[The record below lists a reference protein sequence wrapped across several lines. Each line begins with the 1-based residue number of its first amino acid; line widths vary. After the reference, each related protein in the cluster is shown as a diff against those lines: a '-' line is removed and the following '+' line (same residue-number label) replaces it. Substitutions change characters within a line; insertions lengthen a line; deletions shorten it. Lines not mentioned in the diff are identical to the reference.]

1 MTDNQGPP
9 PSYDEAQTYPQ
20 YDASGQMSNLGPP
33 LSQTGSI
40 FTYNTDTATPP
51 GAYSSQPAGP
61 PPITGIPPRRPGAP
75 PPEYVGRAK
84 QYAAKTQ
91 TYGAQFGGF
100 AAPPEAQYGSPAAGY
115 SAMSTTYGPGPT
127 APVVAGYQPSGPYA
141 HPTNATASGVVYN
154 PSQGTVQTVMPA
166 GYNTTP
172 LAYGK
177 RTENGFLRNRT
188 CVRIIYG
195 CSACGLLCFIILFYK
210 FCQLLAS

>member
-1 MTDNQGPP
+1 MSDNQGPP
-9 PSYDEAQTYPQ
+9 PSYDEAQAYPQ

-100 AAPPEAQYGSPAAGY
+100 AGPPEAQYGSAAAGY
-115 SAMSTTYGPGPT
+115 STMSTTYGPGPT
-127 APVVAGYQPSGPYA
+127 AACCSRVPALRPIRPPHKRHSKRGGVQPLPGYCTDSD
-141 HPTNATASGVVYN
+141 
-154 PSQGTVQTVMPA
+154 
-166 GYNTTP
+166 
-172 LAYGK
+172 
-177 RTENGFLRNRT
+177 
-188 CVRIIYG
+188 
-195 CSACGLLCFIILFYK
+195 ACWI
-210 FCQLLAS
+210 